1 MNCNGEQKLSKCFM
15 SFTGLIAFFNFSFSL
30 KYLRFCLDVSMY
42 HKLFTNDLEHDCDI
56 LVLSIKIKKGFH

>member
-1 MNCNGEQKLSKCFM
+1 MNCNGEKKLNKCFM